1 MPAADE
7 IIASGRL
14 FLYHLSEY
22 NPQTLDC
29 TPKCG
34 QFIGYRYKRILRY
47 AIIELLYRQGG

>member
-22 NPQTLDC
+22 NPQT
-29 TPKCG
+29 
-34 QFIGYRYKRILRY
+34 RIHVPP
-47 AIIELLYRQGG
+47 LL